1 MTNFYG
7 SNRDVLTLD
16 DELNQ
21 SFYETENDNEEFN
34 FTEQSSNRRQK
45 SQLVTHFHLF
55 LKTVP

>member
-1 MTNFYG
+1 MTNVYG

-45 SQLVTHFHLF
+45 SQIVTHFVLF

>member
-45 SQLVTHFHLF
+45 SQLVTYFPLF